1 MKSST
6 IINIKRDIFTS
17 ISENF
22 EWNTLQTKLAVPKA
36 RYFNFLPVCKWILR
50 YLEIWYPSLKFSIPE
65 MDTRYFNKQCYQF
78 LSIS

>member
-36 RYFNFLPVCKWILR
+36 RYFNFLPVCKWIT
-50 YLEIWYPSLKFSIPE
+50 LKFGIH
-65 MDTRYFNKQCYQF
+65 
-78 LSIS
+78 L